1 MNMVK
6 LSVHG
11 DDPTLESILEVLP
24 TDPERQWRKGEA
36 KGAAGRVH
44 LDSGFEVVIAQASKA
59 QVLPSRIRSYL
70 AECRSRGVTFSMP
83 RIVAE
88 LQLELNGDDTVDAPL
103 DLTLAD
109 MQHPGQVAIFRHGSS
124 SSTVTIL
131 SSGLRSISLLSGS
144 MPALPG
150 RLPTMTV

>member
-11 DDPTLESILEVLP
+11 DDPTLKSILEVLP

-70 AECRSRGVTFSMP
+70 TECRSRGVTFSMP

-88 LQLELNGDDTVDAPL
+88 LQLELNGDDTLDAPL

-109 MQHPGQVAIFRHGSS
+109 MQHLTEMG
-124 SSTVTIL
+124 
-131 SSGLRSISLLSGS
+131 ISLSIVTR
-144 MPALPG
+144 PVAA
-150 RLPTMTV
+150 

>member
-1 MNMVK
+1 MNMAK

-11 DDPTLESILEVLP
+11 DDPTLKSILEVLP

-70 AECRSRGVTFSMP
+70 AECRSRGVTFTMP

-88 LQLELNGDDTVDAPL
+88 LQLELNGDDTAGAPL
-103 DLTLAD
+103 DLSLAD
-109 MQHPGQVAIFRHGSS
+109 MQHLTEMG
-124 SSTVTIL
+124 
-131 SSGLRSISLLSGS
+131 ISLSI
-144 MPALPG
+144 AT
-150 RLPTMTV
+150 RLAVA

>member
-11 DDPTLESILEVLP
+11 DDPTLKSILEVLP

-44 LDSGFEVVIAQASKA
+44 LDSGFEVVIAQATKA

-70 AECRSRGVTFSMP
+70 AECRSRGVTFTMP

-88 LQLELNGDDTVDAPL
+88 LQLELNGDDTVD
-103 DLTLAD
+103 
-109 MQHPGQVAIFRHGSS
+109 GC
-124 SSTVTIL
+124 
-131 SSGLRSISLLSGS
+131 LR
-144 MPALPG
+144 P
-150 RLPTMTV
+150 RRR

>member
-11 DDPTLESILEVLP
+11 DDPTLKSILEVLP

-44 LDSGFEVVIAQASKA
+44 LDSGFEVVIAQATKA

-88 LQLELNGDDTVDAPL
+88 LQLELNGDGTVDAPL
-103 DLTLAD
+103 DLTLPD
-109 MQHPGQVAIFRHGSS
+109 MQHLTEMG
-124 SSTVTIL
+124 
-131 SSGLRSISLLSGS
+131 ISLSLVTRC
-144 MPALPG
+144 AAA
-150 RLPTMTV
+150 

>member
-11 DDPTLESILEVLP
+11 DDPTLKSILEVLP

-70 AECRSRGVTFSMP
+70 AECRSRGVTFTMP

-88 LQLELNGDDTVDAPL
+88 LQLELNGDDTEGAPL
-103 DLTLAD
+103 DVSLSD
-109 MQHPGQVAIFRHGSS
+109 MQHLTEMG
-124 SSTVTIL
+124 
-131 SSGLRSISLLSGS
+131 ISLSLVTRS
-144 MPALPG
+144 AA
-150 RLPTMTV
+150 V

>member
-11 DDPTLESILEVLP
+11 DDPTLKSILEVLP

-36 KGAAGRVH
+36 KGANRVH
-44 LDSGFEVVIAQASKA
+44 LDSGFEVLIAQAPKS

-70 AECRSRGVTFSMP
+70 AECRSRGVTFTMP

-88 LQLELNGDDTVDAPL
+88 LQFQLGGEAAPGVAPPPPL
-103 DLTLAD
+103 DLPLGD
-109 MQHPGQVAIFRHGSS
+109 LEVFSVMG
-124 SSTVTIL
+124 
-131 SSGLRSISLLSGS
+131 ISLSL
-144 MPALPG
+144 A
-150 RLPTMTV
+150 TDAA

>member
-11 DDPTLESILEVLP
+11 DDPTLKSILEVLP
-24 TDPERQWRKGEA
+24 TEPERQWRKGEA

-70 AECRSRGVTFSMP
+70 AECRSRGVSFTMP

-88 LQLELNGDDTVDAPL
+88 LQLELNGDDTEDAPL
-103 DLTLAD
+103 DLSLAD
-109 MQHPGQVAIFRHGSS
+109 MQHLTEMG
-124 SSTVTIL
+124 
-131 SSGLRSISLLSGS
+131 ISLSLVTRR
-144 MPALPG
+144 AAA
-150 RLPTMTV
+150 

>member
-11 DDPTLESILEVLP
+11 DDPTLKSILEVLP
-24 TDPERQWRKGEA
+24 TDPERQGRQGEA

-109 MQHPGQVAIFRHGSS
+109 MQHLTEMG
-124 SSTVTIL
+124 
-131 SSGLRSISLLSGS
+131 ISLSLVTRC
-144 MPALPG
+144 AEA
-150 RLPTMTV
+150 

>member
-11 DDPTLESILEVLP
+11 DDPTLKSILEVLP

-70 AECRSRGVTFSMP
+70 TE
-83 RIVAE
+83 
-88 LQLELNGDDTVDAPL
+88 
-103 DLTLAD
+103 
-109 MQHPGQVAIFRHGSS
+109 
-124 SSTVTIL
+124 
-131 SSGLRSISLLSGS
+131 
-144 MPALPG
+144 
-150 RLPTMTV
+150 